1 MMKALIVFAMS
12 LLMFGCSSGDSD
24 VREET
29 IGKEIADDYNAAM
42 DKAQNVE
49 NQVMEQKQKIDEA
62 LREAEKTAQDP

>member
-1 MMKALIVFAMS
+1 MKALIVFAMS